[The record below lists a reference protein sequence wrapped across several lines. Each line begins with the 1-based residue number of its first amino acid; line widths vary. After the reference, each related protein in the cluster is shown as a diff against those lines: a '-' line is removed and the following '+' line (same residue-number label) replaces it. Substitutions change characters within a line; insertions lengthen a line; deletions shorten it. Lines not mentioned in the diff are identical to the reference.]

1 MEMSIV
7 KYIQPKRSDSAAV
20 AIGSFESPTAEV
32 VNRRHPWRE
41 RSVLYTL
48 AAFIVSIF
56 VFISVVKLDRIVNAR
71 GRIIPTGGA
80 ITVQPLDKGI
90 ISRILVSVGDV
101 VKKGQVL
108 ATCDPT
114 FAQADLA
121 AMQDKVSSLDA
132 QKRRMESEEASQPFQ
147 TKPSRT
153 HDMLQETISKQRA
166 TEFEAG
172 VKDFDQRIHQ
182 SEAQVA
188 GLRQNVT
195 DYQARVKI
203 AKETEDMY
211 TQMEAAGIATHLD
224 LIGVQDKT
232 IEQERNL
239 NEKQNDLVAAEHQ
252 LESLKEQRKVYI
264 DKWHDDNLDKLSTA
278 RDELEKAVND
288 LAKAKKLSEL
298 VNLESPV
305 DAVVL
310 KVPTLSVGGV
320 ATDAQ
325 PLFSLMPLDAP
336 VEVDAQIDAQYSGFV
351 QVGDPATI
359 KFETYKFLEHGSA
372 EGVVKTISQDAFT
385 HVDDQDTVTSGG
397 STDKEIR
404 APFFDARITITALH
418 LHDVPRNVRL
428 VPGMTLQADIIVGKR
443 TILWYLFGGALKSGA
458 EAMREP

>member
-1 MEMSIV
+1 MSIM
-7 KYIQPKRSDSAAV
+7 KHIRPEQSDAA
-20 AIGSFESPTAEV
+20 AIATVSFESPTAEI

-41 RSVLYTL
+41 RAVLYTL
-48 AAFIVSIF
+48 TALMVSISVF
-56 VFISVVKLDRIVNAR
+56 VSVVKLDRIVNAK
-71 GRIIPTGGA
+71 GRIVPTGGA
-80 ITVQPLDKGI
+80 VTVQPLEKAI
-90 ISRILVSVGDV
+90 ISRVLVSVGDV

-108 ATCDPT
+108 ALCDPT

-121 AMQDKVSSLDA
+121 AKQDRVSSLDA
-132 QKRRMESEEASQPFQ
+132 QKRRMEAEQASQPFQ
-147 TKPSRT
+147 TKPAKA
-153 HDMLQETISKQRA
+153 HDLLQATISKQRA

-203 AKETEDMY
+203 AQETEDMY

-232 IEQERNL
+232 IEQKRNL

-252 LESLKEQRKVYI
+252 LESLKEQRKVFI
-264 DKWHDDNLDKLSTA
+264 DKWQDDNLDKLSAA
-278 RDELEKAVND
+278 RDELEQATGE
-288 LAKAKKLSEL
+288 LIKAKKLSEL

-310 KVPTLSVGGV
+310 KVPSLSVGGV

-336 VEVDAQIDAQYSGFV
+336 IEVDAEIDAQYSGFV
-351 QVGDPATI
+351 QVGQPATI
-359 KFETYKFLEHGSA
+359 KFETYKFLEHGTA

-385 HVDDQDTVTSGG
+385 HVDDQDTVTSG
-397 STDKEIR
+397 SSSDKQIR
-404 APFFDARITITALH
+404 TPFFDARITVRALH
-418 LHDVPRNVRL
+418 LHDVPPNVRL
-428 VPGMTLQADIIVGKR
+428 IPGMTLEADITVGKR